1 MSDLN
6 RTRKGRVCKNVAA
19 LVSAVALACGTT
31 AVVVPSARAADVS
44 MNWDA
49 IDAPFEPKIELSTAD
64 QNPLG
69 EFNYVLNFDAQP
81 PQSSQNRQLN
91 LLDFEIWIDTVGG
104 NTDDTVGG
112 TKLTRDPQPSDIKW
126 ASGVEREFPFGVET
140 KEGGRKVI
148 FFGEIPDGDYPVSAT
163 FPARIVEGGKVPRS
177 ARAGIFARLNPEV
190 GWRKVLDRLFE
201 QPQEELADS
210 NAPGSVTHFHTS
222 DNPCRAENY
231 AFYVLDGE
239 GFGQQLVQLYHG
251 VDQTRLR
258 PATANLTPQ
267 RREELESMGYW
278 VQDGFL
284 IKIVDPDGTNITQD
298 VMKRAS
304 ETDPSISPYEPFKES
319 ATPNWQRAFT
329 WPANVDGDQ
338 GAVIDDTEV
347 WLRSGTTIELHQYEE
362 VEPDANGCHLRD
374 SDGEKPNG
382 LNHIVSGRGP
392 VERGSSDRVEF
403 GSPFIGDRV
412 WVDDNGNGLQDD
424 DEQAGVPG
432 VEVIVSRDGEPER
445 VTTTDEDGKWLV
457 QDLTAGA
464 TYNVR
469 FVLPTE
475 GEFKDYLVTTTGDGS
490 NRDQDSNGL
499 TFTTDEVPAAGD
511 LTYDLGIVKP
521 ASVGDRVWLDL
532 NMDGQRTDEEP
543 GVRDVKVTV
552 SREGE
557 PGRTATTDKD
567 GFWKVEGLTPGVEY
581 TVEFEQPE
589 GYDLTTTVE
598 NSTAD
603 DDSNGLESKVT
614 LAPGEF
620 NQTYDLGLVVQPA
633 SVGDRVWVD
642 ANRNGIQDP
651 TEENLEGV
659 KVTVTPPQGS
669 TEQARTVTT
678 DANGEWKVEGLTPG
692 VEYTVEFTL
701 PDGYKA
707 TQALVGDDQ
716 GKDSNGLKS
725 TVTLEP
731 GEFNQTYDLGVY
743 QTASIGDFVWE
754 DANGNGIQDDGEPPV
769 PNTTVRV
776 TAPNGEEYTTSTD
789 EEGKWSVDGL
799 TPGVEYTVEFTPP
812 AGYQVTKAEQ
822 GEDPGKDSNPQSSK
836 VTLEPG
842 ENNTS
847 YDLGLVKSASV
858 GDRVWLDSNDNG
870 VQDEGETN
878 VAGVTVTVSAE
889 GEDPRTVTT
898 DEKGRWKVDGL
909 TPGVEYTVKFTA
921 PEGYSVTKPE
931 QGEDR
936 GKDSN
941 PLSST
946 VTLESGEN
954 NTSYDL
960 GLVQLKP
967 ELASIGDRV
976 WVDANRNGVQ
986 DEGEENLAGVNVTV
1000 TPPAGS
1006 DEEPRTV
1013 TTDAD
1018 GKWRVDGLTPG
1029 VEYTVSFELPE
1040 GYKATDAL
1048 VGEDRG
1054 VDSNGLRSTVTLQP
1068 REFND
1073 TYDLGVF
1080 QPASVGDFVWED
1092 TNGDGIQDDGEP
1104 AVPNTIVRVTGPNGE
1119 TNTTA
1124 TDKDGKWSVDGLT
1137 PGVEYTVEFT
1147 PPAGYQVTKTEQG
1160 EDRGKDS
1167 NPLSSTVSL
1176 KPGENNTTY
1185 DLGLVKPASIGDRVW
1200 VDENENGIQD
1210 ENEKNGVPN
1219 ARVTVTAPE
1228 GVDEQPR
1235 TTTTDDKGNWRIDG
1249 LTPGV
1254 EYTVTFEL
1262 PEGVS
1267 ATKSLVGD
1275 DRGVDSN
1282 ELSTKI
1288 TLESDQHDP
1297 TFDLGVVPASIGNRV
1312 WLDEGDEEKV
1322 GRADGI
1328 QDDGEGGIADV
1339 VVRVSRPGEEVRETK
1354 TGADGTW
1361 KIEGLT
1367 PGVDDY
1373 RVEFDAPDGYRISP
1387 TKAGDDAA
1395 VDSNGLSDKVAALKS
1410 GEFNDTYDLGLFIDV
1425 PETTTVTTP
1434 VPTVETTEVSPT
1446 PCDCSPTTVPTTV
1459 TSKVPVPTTTT
1470 QVMSTTKT
1478 QSVPTTL
1485 TTQVPVP
1492 TTTTEAVL
1500 TTLTT
1505 QVPAPTTVHSTTTAE
1520 APKRGTIGDRV
1531 WVDENGD
1538 GKEDPDEKTGVPNVT
1553 VIVKDPEG
1561 NEVTRTVTDEDGNWK
1576 VDVEPGEYTV
1586 RYEPGD
1592 RTPSDK
1598 EQVERTIVIESGED
1612 NLDVDLGVL
1621 PSGSVGDRVWNDE
1634 DGDGEQ
1640 GDDEK
1645 GLENVVV
1652 LVSREGEPTRSA
1664 VTDENGDWKIEGL
1677 NPNAEYDIRF
1687 IKPEGW
1693 EVTGK
1698 VPGSDE
1704 SGLASKVTVRP
1715 NEYNDTY
1722 DLGLKKIDPDC
1733 DCEPVKPGTIG
1744 NRVWIDLNGNGKQ
1757 DPNETEG
1764 VPDVTVIVR
1773 DADGNEVTRT
1783 VTDED
1788 GNWKVNVEPGDYE
1801 IEYRPRDWK
1810 PTDPKRVTQKVTV
1823 EEGKEYLDLDLGVQ
1837 KPKPGEPTPPTD
1849 GPAPQPEKGSSTE
1862 TLDRCVANAVR
1873 SPLLYLVPVALLGAF
1888 GGEIARPYMGA
1899 INEQVNQIN
1908 TQFQEAMRRNSPD
1921 WGHGGR
1927 GGRDNDQF
1935 AELRGQI
1942 DAANRRIAEL
1952 GQDPNVQR
1960 FGTVAAGIIGLIAA
1974 GGVLYD
1980 WCSNEKGEAFTSIG
1994 GSSAKESDAEG
2005 RQSSN
2010 EETA

>member
-1 MSDLN
+1 MSDKQ
-6 RTRKGRVCKNVAA
+6 RKKRWWRSV
-19 LVSAVALACGTT
+19 T
-31 AVVVPSARAADVS
+31 AVVSTVALGIGGVAVPQVAGAYTLDTSIPRGFGEEVSTVVDNDGVERPAKARIHNAQWTV
-44 MNWDA
+44 N
-49 IDAPFEPKIELSTAD
+49 APDGSTNNEVQLSIGTEFE
-64 QNPLG
+64 
-69 EFNYVLNFDAQP
+69 YVLNLTVEPRPDFGISDPIQPGQSDLFADGKQGSLELSFDFDKAIEADPFDEWTFNWSRVQGADP
-81 PQSSQNRQLN
+81 ILFSSEKDPEDEDLGERSAIFGDVNPQLESSNN
-91 LLDFEIWIDTVGG
+91 YLLKF
-104 NTDDTVGG
+104 
-112 TKLTRDPQPSDIKW
+112 K
-126 ASGVEREFPFGVET
+126 SGVEDENGEGGYFITGDPLVDLEVKIPVKVVGEIQDGKEILAQSFARVGILPHVET
-140 KEGGRKVI
+140 SEVARQYDFISTENDPNGECSSKSTYLFKVDGGGYGTWLEDVRL
-148 FFGEIPDGDYPVSAT
+148 GTLQSDVS
-163 FPARIVEGGKVPRS
+163 E
-177 ARAGIFARLNPEV
+177 
-190 GWRKVLDRLFE
+190 
-201 QPQEELADS
+201 
-210 NAPGSVTHFHTS
+210 
-222 DNPCRAENY
+222 
-231 AFYVLDGE
+231 
-239 GFGQQLVQLYHG
+239 
-251 VDQTRLR
+251 
-258 PATANLTPQ
+258 
-267 RREELESMGYW
+267 
-278 VQDGFL
+278 
-284 IKIVDPDGTNITQD
+284 IVDPVVRIYDSDPRLGDNRSETRRRDLEDLAT
-298 VMKRAS
+298 KSPAS
-304 ETDPSISPYEPFKES
+304 EMDSSQLSAPSGVDLTTFVNWPFHPDKLTGKAWLNDSYVEVEHYLQNEQCLRNPEAYIGSEPTQITGSWVKIDTAS
-319 ATPNWQRAFT
+319 
-329 WPANVDGDQ
+329 WPR
-338 GAVIDDTEV
+338 DTYDWEQ
-347 WLRSGTTIELHQYEE
+347 LRSK
-362 VEPDANGCHLRD
+362 VR
-374 SDGEKPNG
+374 
-382 LNHIVSGRGP
+382 
-392 VERGSSDRVEF
+392 
-403 GSPFIGDRV
+403 
-412 WVDDNGNGLQDD
+412 
-424 DEQAGVPG
+424 QAP
-432 VEVIVSRDGEPER
+432 S
-445 VTTTDEDGKWLV
+445 V
-457 QDLTAGA
+457 QT
-464 TYNVR
+464 
-469 FVLPTE
+469 
-475 GEFKDYLVTTTGDGS
+475 S
-490 NRDQDSNGL
+490 
-499 TFTTDEVPAAGD
+499 
-511 LTYDLGIVKP
+511 
-521 ASVGDRVWLDL
+521 SVGDRVW
-532 NMDGQRTDEEP
+532 
-543 GVRDVKVTV
+543 
-552 SREGE
+552 
-557 PGRTATTDKD
+557 
-567 GFWKVEGLTPGVEY
+567 
-581 TVEFEQPE
+581 
-589 GYDLTTTVE
+589 
-598 NSTAD
+598 
-603 DDSNGLESKVT
+603 
-614 LAPGEF
+614 
-620 NQTYDLGLVVQPA
+620 
-633 SVGDRVWVD
+633 
-642 ANRNGIQDP
+642 I
-651 TEENLEGV
+651 
-659 KVTVTPPQGS
+659 
-669 TEQARTVTT
+669 
-678 DANGEWKVEGLTPG
+678 
-692 VEYTVEFTL
+692 
-701 PDGYKA
+701 
-707 TQALVGDDQ
+707 
-716 GKDSNGLKS
+716 
-725 TVTLEP
+725 
-731 GEFNQTYDLGVY
+731 
-743 QTASIGDFVWE
+743 
-754 DANGNGIQDDGEPPV
+754 
-769 PNTTVRV
+769 
-776 TAPNGEEYTTSTD
+776 
-789 EEGKWSVDGL
+789 
-799 TPGVEYTVEFTPP
+799 
-812 AGYQVTKAEQ
+812 
-822 GEDPGKDSNPQSSK
+822 
-836 VTLEPG
+836 
-842 ENNTS
+842 
-847 YDLGLVKSASV
+847 
-858 GDRVWLDSNDNG
+858 
-870 VQDEGETN
+870 
-878 VAGVTVTVSAE
+878 
-889 GEDPRTVTT
+889 
-898 DEKGRWKVDGL
+898 
-909 TPGVEYTVKFTA
+909 
-921 PEGYSVTKPE
+921 
-931 QGEDR
+931 
-936 GKDSN
+936 
-941 PLSST
+941 
-946 VTLESGEN
+946 
-954 NTSYDL
+954 
-960 GLVQLKP
+960 
-967 ELASIGDRV
+967 
-976 WVDANRNGVQ
+976 DANRNGVQ

-1006 DEEPRTV
+1006 DEQPRTA

-1029 VEYTVSFELPE
+1029 VEYTVSFEVPD

-1068 REFND
+1068 GEFND

-1080 QPASVGDFVWED
+1080 QQASVGDFVWED

-1119 TNTTA
+1119 THTTA

-1176 KPGENNTTY
+1176 KPGENNTSY

-1297 TFDLGVVPASIGNRV
+1297 TFDLGVVPASIGDRV

-1354 TGADGTW
+1354 TGANGTW

-1387 TKAGDDAA
+1387 TKAGNAA

-1459 TSKVPVPTTTT
+1459 TSKVPVPTT
-1470 QVMSTTKT
+1470 KT
-1478 QSVPTTL
+1478 QSVPTT
-1485 TTQVPVP
+1485 VEKAVP
-1492 TTTTEAVL
+1492 TTVQT
-1500 TTLTT
+1500 
-1505 QVPAPTTVHSTTTAE
+1505 TTTAE

-1531 WVDENGD
+1531 WEDANGD
-1538 GKEDPDEKTGVPNVT
+1538 GVEDPDEKTGVPNVPV
-1553 VIVKDPEG
+1553 VIVDKEG
-1561 NEVTRTVTDEDGNWK
+1561 NEVTRTVTDESGNWK

-1586 RYEPGD
+1586 RYETGD
-1592 RTPSDK
+1592 RTPSDP
-1598 EQVERTIVIESGED
+1598 ELVERTIVIEPGEE
-1612 NLDVDLGVL
+1612 NFEVDLGIL

-1640 GDDEK
+1640 GEGEK

-1677 NPNAEYDIRF
+1677 NPDVEYEVRFIKPEGWEATGKVPGSDESGLVSKVTVKPNEYNDTYDLGLKKLDPDCDCEPVKPGTIGDRVWIDENGDGKEDPDEKTGVPNVTVIVEDPEGNEVTRTVTDESGNWKVDVEPGEYTVRYEPGDRTPSDPELVERTIVIEPGENRDDIDLGILPSGSVGDRVWNDEDGDGEQGGDEKGLENVVVLVSREGEPTRSTVTDENGDWKIEGLNPDAEYEVRF

-1704 SGLASKVTVRP
+1704 SGLVSKVTVKP

-1722 DLGLKKIDPDC
+1722 DLGLKKLDPDC

-1764 VPDVTVIVR
+1764 APDVTVIVR

-1823 EEGKEYLDLDLGVQ
+1823 EEGKQYLDLDLGVQ

-1849 GPAPQPEKGSSTE
+1849 GPAPDPEKGSSTE

-1908 TQFQEAMRRNSPD
+1908 AQFQEAMRRNSPD
-1921 WGHGGR
+1921 WGRGGR

-2005 RQSSN
+2005 RQSSSKD
-2010 EETA
+2010 AA

>member
-1 MSDLN
+1 MSENL
-6 RTRKGRVCKNVAA
+6 TRKNSLRRSIAA
-19 LVSAVALACGTT
+19 VIGAVSLACGSV
-31 AVVVPSARAADVS
+31 AVPVVAPEFAQAARAADIEK
-44 MNWDA
+44 NWDPV
-49 IDAPFEPKIELSTAD
+49 DVPFEPKVELGVD
-64 QNPLG
+64 KQNPTGDFSYILS
-69 EFNYVLNFDAQP
+69 FDAQP
-81 PQSSQNRQLN
+81 PRPPTDPAQNGQSN
-91 LLDFEIWIDTVGG
+91 LLDFEIWINTKGG
-104 NTDDTVGG
+104 NTE
-112 TKLTRDPQPSDIKW
+112 LARDPLPADIEW
-126 ASGVEREFPFGVET
+126 ASGITREFPRGVEPLPD
-140 KEGGRKVI
+140 GRKVI
-148 FFGEIPDGDYPVSAT
+148 YFGEIPDGDYPIRAT
-163 FPARIVEGGKVPRS
+163 FPARVAGSEVPRS
-177 ARAGIFARLNPEV
+177 AEAGTFARLNPKV
-190 GWRKVLDRLFE
+190 GWAKLEDWLFE
-201 QPQEELADS
+201 LPQDEPARGDL
-210 NAPGSVTHFHTS
+210 PGSMTFFHVFEDPETETF
-222 DNPCRAENY
+222 DRCLTENV
-231 AFYVLDGE
+231 AFYKLDG
-239 GFGQQLVQLYHG
+239 GGYGQQLADLYLG
-251 VDQTRLR
+251 VDQPWLR
-258 PATANLTPQ
+258 ADSSELDD
-267 RREELESMGYW
+267 RRVNELKQMGYW
-278 VQDGFL
+278 IHGGTL
-284 IKIVDPDGTNITQD
+284 IKITDPDGTNITD
-298 VMKRAS
+298 AVMEKATVA
-304 ETDPSISPYEPFKES
+304 ENPQAPAEYNES
-319 ATPNWQRAFT
+319 ATANWQKAFN
-329 WPANVDGDQ
+329 WPTNTVGEQ
-338 GAVIDDTEV
+338 GGIIDSSEV
-347 WLRSGTTIELHQYEE
+347 WLRSGTMFEIHQLQRIT
-362 VEPDANGCHLRD
+362 PDERGCHLRD
-374 SDGEKPNG
+374 SEGTEPNG
-382 LNHIVSGRGP
+382 LSYIRAGRGP
-392 VERGSSDRVEF
+392 VEAGWRTQLKF

-412 WVDDNGNGLQDD
+412 WVDTNGDGIQNE
-424 DEQAGVPG
+424 DETTGVPN
-432 VEVIVSRDGEPER
+432 VKVIVSREGEPDR
-445 VTTTDEDGKWLV
+445 TATTDADGKWLV
-457 QDLTAGA
+457 QDLTPGA
-464 TYNVR
+464 QYNVR
-469 FVLPTE
+469 FVLPAD
-475 GEFKDYLVTTTGDGS
+475 GDYKDYVVTQTGAGDV
-490 NRDQDSNGL
+490 DADSNGL
-499 TFTTDEVPAAGD
+499 SFTTNPVPAAGD
-511 LTYDLGIVKP
+511 LTYDLGI
-521 ASVGDRVWLDL
+521 
-532 NMDGQRTDEEP
+532 
-543 GVRDVKVTV
+543 
-552 SREGE
+552 
-557 PGRTATTDKD
+557 
-567 GFWKVEGLTPGVEY
+567 TP
-581 TVEFEQPE
+581 P
-589 GYDLTTTVE
+589 
-598 NSTAD
+598 
-603 DDSNGLESKVT
+603 K
-614 LAPGEF
+614 
-620 NQTYDLGLVVQPA
+620 PA

-642 ANRNGIQDP
+642 ANRNGVQD
-651 TEENLEGV
+651 EGETNV
-659 KVTVTPPQGS
+659 AGVTVTVTGNGE
-669 TEQARTVTT
+669 THTATT
-678 DANGEWKVEGLTPG
+678 DSNGKWRVDGLTPG
-692 VEYTVEFTL
+692 VEYTVAFEL
-701 PDGYKA
+701 PEGYK
-707 TQALVGDDQ
+707 TTDALVGEDR
-716 GKDSNGLKS
+716 GVDSNGLRS
-725 TVTLEP
+725 TVTLTP
-731 GEFNQTYDLGVY
+731 GEYNETYDLGVF
-743 QTASIGDFVWE
+743 QPASVGDFVWE
-754 DANGNGIQDDGEPPV
+754 DTNGNGIQDEGEPPV

-776 TAPNGEEYTTSTD
+776 TGPNGETHTTVTD
-789 EEGKWSVDGL
+789 NEGKWSVTGL

-812 AGYQVTKAEQ
+812 AGYQVTKPEQ
-822 GEDPGKDSNPQSSK
+822 GEDRGKDSNPQSSK
-836 VTLEPG
+836 VTLDPG

-870 VQDEGETN
+870 VQDEGEAN
-878 VAGVTVTVSAE
+878 VAGVTVTVTGNGDTHTA
-889 GEDPRTVTT
+889 TT
-898 DEKGRWKVDGL
+898 DSNGKWRVDGL
-909 TPGVEYTVKFTA
+909 TPGEEYTVAFTPPA
-921 PEGYSVTKPE
+921 GYEVTKTG
-931 QGEDR
+931 QGDEAT
-936 GKDSN
+936 DSN

-946 VTLESGEN
+946 VILTPGEYN
-954 NTSYDL
+954 ETYDL
-960 GLVQLKP
+960 GLVGKP
-967 ELASIGDRV
+967 ASVGDRV
-976 WVDANRNGVQ
+976 WIDANRNGVQ
-986 DEGEENLAGVNVTV
+986 DEGEENLAGVTVTV

-1006 DEEPRTV
+1006 DEQPRTV

-1018 GKWRVDGLTPG
+1018 GKWHIDELTPG
-1029 VEYTVSFELPE
+1029 VEYTVTFELPE

-1048 VGEDRG
+1048 VGDDRG

-1068 REFND
+1068 EEYND

-1080 QPASVGDFVWED
+1080 QPASIGDFVWED
-1092 TNGDGIQDDGEP
+1092 TNGNGIQDEGEP

-1119 TNTTA
+1119 THTTA

-1219 ARVTVTAPE
+1219 ARVTVTASE

-1297 TFDLGVVPASIGNRV
+1297 TFDLGVVPASIGDRV

-1425 PETTTVTTP
+1425 PVTTTVTTP
-1434 VPTVETTEVSPT
+1434 VPTVETTKVSPT

-1478 QSVPTTL
+1478 QPVPTTLTTQIPVPTTTTQAVPTTL

-1492 TTTTEAVL
+1492 TTTTQVVSTTKTQSVP

-1505 QVPAPTTVHSTTTAE
+1505 EVPVPTTVPTTTTQAVPTTVTKAVPTTVEKAVPTTVHSTTTAE

-1538 GKEDPDEKTGVPNVT
+1538 GKEDPEEKTGVPGVT

-1561 NEVTRTVTDEDGNWK
+1561 KEVTRTVTDENGNWK

-1598 EQVERTIVIESGED
+1598 ELVERTITIKPGENRD
-1612 NLDVDLGVL
+1612 DIDLGIL
-1621 PSGSVGDRVWNDE
+1621 PSGSVGDHVWNDE
-1634 DGDGEQ
+1634 DGDGKQ

-1677 NPNAEYDIRF
+1677 NSEAEYEVRF

-1704 SGLASKVTVRP
+1704 SGLVSKVTVKP

-1722 DLGLKKIDPDC
+1722 DLGLQKLDPDC

-1773 DADGNEVTRT
+1773 DKDGNEVTRT

-1849 GPAPQPEKGSSTE
+1849 GPAPDPEKGSSTE

-1908 TQFQEAMRRNSPD
+1908 AQFQEAMRRNSPD
-1921 WGHGGR
+1921 WGRGGR

-2005 RQSSN
+2005 RQSSSKD
-2010 EETA
+2010 AA

>member
-1 MSDLN
+1 
-6 RTRKGRVCKNVAA
+6 
-19 LVSAVALACGTT
+19 
-31 AVVVPSARAADVS
+31 
-44 MNWDA
+44 MN
-49 IDAPFEPKIELSTAD
+49 
-64 QNPLG
+64 
-69 EFNYVLNFDAQP
+69 
-81 PQSSQNRQLN
+81 
-91 LLDFEIWIDTVGG
+91 
-104 NTDDTVGG
+104 
-112 TKLTRDPQPSDIKW
+112 
-126 ASGVEREFPFGVET
+126 
-140 KEGGRKVI
+140 
-148 FFGEIPDGDYPVSAT
+148 FF
-163 FPARIVEGGKVPRS
+163 
-177 ARAGIFARLNPEV
+177 
-190 GWRKVLDRLFE
+190 
-201 QPQEELADS
+201 
-210 NAPGSVTHFHTS
+210 
-222 DNPCRAENY
+222 
-231 AFYVLDGE
+231 
-239 GFGQQLVQLYHG
+239 
-251 VDQTRLR
+251 
-258 PATANLTPQ
+258 
-267 RREELESMGYW
+267 
-278 VQDGFL
+278 
-284 IKIVDPDGTNITQD
+284 
-298 VMKRAS
+298 
-304 ETDPSISPYEPFKES
+304 
-319 ATPNWQRAFT
+319 
-329 WPANVDGDQ
+329 
-338 GAVIDDTEV
+338 
-347 WLRSGTTIELHQYEE
+347 
-362 VEPDANGCHLRD
+362 DANGNPLPAIKENIAQTADRRIQVWKD
-374 SDGEKPNG
+374 SDQGGDSSQDTGGSYYTVDEENPNRPQDPNEVLWQADASWYYNPTTKTG
-382 LNHIVSGRGP
+382 DTWIEDGTIIELTHQTENGDCVQDPNYTVDLNDQSFANVSARVAPRPTEATAEFEWAIHEVIGDYVWYDTNRDGIQGAD
-392 VERGSSDRVEF
+392 ERG
-403 GSPFIGDRV
+403 
-412 WVDDNGNGLQDD
+412 
-424 DEQAGVPG
+424 AAK
-432 VEVIVSRDGEPER
+432 VEVTVTSADGQWTTT
-445 VTTTDEDGKWLV
+445 TTTDENGSYRV
-457 QDLTAGA
+457 IVPSPG
-464 TYNVR
+464 TYNVE
-469 FVLPTE
+469 FAVPEGYEPTGTNVE
-475 GEFKDYLVTTTGDGS
+475 GSTPE
-490 NRDQDSNGL
+490 NDSNGAS
-499 TFTTDEVPAAGD
+499 TTVTVSEGQDD
-511 LTYDLGIVKP
+511 LNLDLGLVEPVPDPKP
-521 ASVGDRVWLDL
+521 ELASVGDRVW
-532 NMDGQRTDEEP
+532 
-543 GVRDVKVTV
+543 
-552 SREGE
+552 
-557 PGRTATTDKD
+557 
-567 GFWKVEGLTPGVEY
+567 
-581 TVEFEQPE
+581 
-589 GYDLTTTVE
+589 
-598 NSTAD
+598 
-603 DDSNGLESKVT
+603 
-614 LAPGEF
+614 
-620 NQTYDLGLVVQPA
+620 
-633 SVGDRVWVD
+633 
-642 ANRNGIQDP
+642 I
-651 TEENLEGV
+651 
-659 KVTVTPPQGS
+659 
-669 TEQARTVTT
+669 
-678 DANGEWKVEGLTPG
+678 
-692 VEYTVEFTL
+692 
-701 PDGYKA
+701 
-707 TQALVGDDQ
+707 
-716 GKDSNGLKS
+716 
-725 TVTLEP
+725 
-731 GEFNQTYDLGVY
+731 
-743 QTASIGDFVWE
+743 
-754 DANGNGIQDDGEPPV
+754 
-769 PNTTVRV
+769 
-776 TAPNGEEYTTSTD
+776 
-789 EEGKWSVDGL
+789 
-799 TPGVEYTVEFTPP
+799 
-812 AGYQVTKAEQ
+812 
-822 GEDPGKDSNPQSSK
+822 
-836 VTLEPG
+836 
-842 ENNTS
+842 
-847 YDLGLVKSASV
+847 
-858 GDRVWLDSNDNG
+858 
-870 VQDEGETN
+870 
-878 VAGVTVTVSAE
+878 
-889 GEDPRTVTT
+889 
-898 DEKGRWKVDGL
+898 
-909 TPGVEYTVKFTA
+909 
-921 PEGYSVTKPE
+921 
-931 QGEDR
+931 
-936 GKDSN
+936 
-941 PLSST
+941 
-946 VTLESGEN
+946 
-954 NTSYDL
+954 
-960 GLVQLKP
+960 
-967 ELASIGDRV
+967 
-976 WVDANRNGVQ
+976 DANRNGVQ

-1006 DEEPRTV
+1006 DEQARTA

-1018 GKWRVDGLTPG
+1018 GKWRIDELTPG

-1054 VDSNGLRSTVTLQP
+1054 VDSNGLRSTVTLKP
-1068 REFND
+1068 GEFND

-1080 QPASVGDFVWED
+1080 QPASIGDFVWED
-1092 TNGDGIQDDGEP
+1092 TNGDGIQDDGEL

-1119 TNTTA
+1119 THTTA

-1160 EDRGKDS
+1160 EDRRKDS
-1167 NPLSSTVSL
+1167 NPLSSAVSL

-1297 TFDLGVVPASIGNRV
+1297 TFDLGVVPASIGDRV

-1328 QDDGEGGIADV
+1328 QNDGEGGIADV

-1373 RVEFDAPDGYRISP
+1373 RVEFDAPSGYRISP
-1387 TKAGDDAA
+1387 TKAGDAA

-1434 VPTVETTEVSPT
+1434 VPTVETTTVPT
-1446 PCDCSPTTVPTTV
+1446 PCDCSPTTVPKTV
-1459 TSKVPVPTTTT
+1459 TSKVPVPTTKTQSVPTT
-1470 QVMSTTKT
+1470 LTTKVPVPTTLTTEVPVPTTKT
-1478 QSVPTTL
+1478 QAVPTTL

-1492 TTTTEAVL
+1492 TTLTTE
-1500 TTLTT
+1500 
-1505 QVPAPTTVHSTTTAE
+1505 VPVPTTVTSEVPVPTTVPTTTTQAVPTTVEKPVPVPTTVRSTTTAE
-1520 APKRGTIGDRV
+1520 APKRGTIGDKV
-1531 WVDENGD
+1531 WEDTNGD
-1538 GKEDPDEKTGVPNVT
+1538 GKEDPDEKTGIPNVPV
-1553 VIVKDPEG
+1553 VIVDKDG
-1561 NEVTRTVTDEDGNWK
+1561 NEVTRTVTDKDGNWK

-1592 RTPSDK
+1592 RTPSDP
-1598 EQVERTIVIESGED
+1598 EQVKRTVTIKPGEKRD
-1612 NLDVDLGVL
+1612 DIDLGVL

-1640 GDDEK
+1640 GEDEK
-1645 GLENVVV
+1645 GIPNVIVE
-1652 LVSREGEPTRSA
+1652 VSREGEPTRTTH
-1664 VTDENGDWKIEGL
+1664 TDENGDWKIEGL
-1677 NPNAEYDIRF
+1677 NPNAEYDIRS

-1704 SGLASKVTVRP
+1704 SSLVSKVTVKP
-1715 NEYNDTY
+1715 NEYNDSY
-1722 DLGLKKIDPDC
+1722 DLGLKKVDPGC

-1744 NRVWIDLNGNGKQ
+1744 DRVWIDLNGNGKQ

-1764 VPDVTVIVR
+1764 APDVTVIVR
-1773 DADGNEVTRT
+1773 DKDGNEVTRT

-1837 KPKPGEPTPPTD
+1837 KPKPGEPTPPTGEPEPD
-1849 GPAPQPEKGSSTE
+1849 PEKGSSTE

>member
-1 MSDLN
+1 MSDKQ
-6 RTRKGRVCKNVAA
+6 RKKRWWRSVAA
-19 LVSAVALACGTT
+19 VVSTVALGIGGVAVPQVAG
-31 AVVVPSARAADVS
+31 AYSYNDQIGSGWGEPDGPRAEVIPQMNVVVGDQAKV
-44 MNWDA
+44 DA
-49 IDAPFEPKIELSTAD
+49 EMAKPLD
-64 QNPLG
+64 Q
-69 EFNYVLNFDAQP
+69 
-81 PQSSQNRQLN
+81 R
-91 LLDFEIWIDTVGG
+91 
-104 NTDDTVGG
+104 TDDLLGPGIDFTLLAAVQATAPNPVPEDATSQEPG
-112 TKLTRDPQPSDIKW
+112 QSDIH
-126 ASGVEREFPFGVET
+126 
-140 KEGGRKVI
+140 
-148 FFGEIPDGDYPVSAT
+148 
-163 FPARIVEGGKVPRS
+163 
-177 ARAGIFARLNPEV
+177 
-190 GWRKVLDRLFE
+190 
-201 QPQEELADS
+201 AD
-210 NAPGSVTHFHTS
+210 A
-222 DNPCRAENY
+222 
-231 AFYVLDGE
+231 
-239 GFGQQLVQLYHG
+239 
-251 VDQTRLR
+251 
-258 PATANLTPQ
+258 
-267 RREELESMGYW
+267 
-278 VQDGFL
+278 
-284 IKIVDPDGTNITQD
+284 
-298 VMKRAS
+298 RAS
-304 ETDPSISPYEPFKES
+304 EKDGNVTGEDIFHVAFQVSSEIDVTLPENGKAPRFEWDNLTDDEPKLLFWESEKLENGNTEFKFYFKDTSTIGYIGPDPVVTFAIPASLKDVAEGQDRPSSVRAAEIGLAFIQPAQSWTPLSADAVPLSRCVYES
-319 ATPNWQRAFT
+319 THRWQFNGGGYGS
-329 WPANVDGDQ
+329 WLLDANLGTLD
-338 GAVIDDTEV
+338 
-347 WLRSGTTIELHQYEE
+347 RSTRTLEWD
-362 VEPDANGCHLRD
+362 VNFFDANGNPLPAIREKIAETADRRIQVWKD
-374 SDGEKPNG
+374 SDQGGDSSQDTGGSYYTVDEENPNRPQDPNEVLWQADASWNYNPTTKTG
-382 LNHIVSGRGP
+382 DTWIEDGTIIELTHQTENGDCVQDPNYTVDLNDQSFANVSARVAPRPTEASAEFEWAIHEVIGDYVWYDTNRDGIQGADERGAAKVEVTVTSADGQWTTTTSTDESGRY
-392 VERGSSDRVEF
+392 R
-403 GSPFIGDRV
+403 
-412 WVDDNGNGLQDD
+412 
-424 DEQAGVPG
+424 
-432 VEVIVSRDGEPER
+432 VIVPSPG
-445 VTTTDEDGKWLV
+445 
-457 QDLTAGA
+457 
-464 TYNVR
+464 TYNVE
-469 FVLPTE
+469 FAVPEGYEPTGTNVE
-475 GEFKDYLVTTTGDGS
+475 GSTPE
-490 NRDQDSNGL
+490 NDSNGGS
-499 TFTTDEVPAAGD
+499 TT
-511 LTYDLGIVKP
+511 
-521 ASVGDRVWLDL
+521 
-532 NMDGQRTDEEP
+532 
-543 GVRDVKVTV
+543 VTV
-552 SREGE
+552 SEGQ
-557 PGRTATTDKD
+557 D
-567 GFWKVEGLTPGVEY
+567 
-581 TVEFEQPE
+581 
-589 GYDLTTTVE
+589 DL
-598 NSTAD
+598 S
-603 DDSNGLESKVT
+603 L
-614 LAPGEF
+614 
-620 NQTYDLGLVVQPA
+620 DLGLVESVPEPTLELA
-633 SVGDRVWVD
+633 SV
-642 ANRNGIQDP
+642 
-651 TEENLEGV
+651 
-659 KVTVTPPQGS
+659 
-669 TEQARTVTT
+669 
-678 DANGEWKVEGLTPG
+678 
-692 VEYTVEFTL
+692 
-701 PDGYKA
+701 
-707 TQALVGDDQ
+707 
-716 GKDSNGLKS
+716 
-725 TVTLEP
+725 
-731 GEFNQTYDLGVY
+731 
-743 QTASIGDFVWE
+743 GDFVWE
-754 DANGNGIQDDGEPPV
+754 DTNGDGIQNEGEPP
-769 PNTTVRV
+769 
-776 TAPNGEEYTTSTD
+776 
-789 EEGKWSVDGL
+789 
-799 TPGVEYTVEFTPP
+799 
-812 AGYQVTKAEQ
+812 
-822 GEDPGKDSNPQSSK
+822 
-836 VTLEPG
+836 
-842 ENNTS
+842 
-847 YDLGLVKSASV
+847 
-858 GDRVWLDSNDNG
+858 
-870 VQDEGETN
+870 
-878 VAGVTVTVSAE
+878 VAGVTVTV
-889 GEDPRTVTT
+889 
-898 DEKGRWKVDGL
+898 
-909 TPGVEYTVKFTA
+909 
-921 PEGYSVTKPE
+921 
-931 QGEDR
+931 
-936 GKDSN
+936 
-941 PLSST
+941 
-946 VTLESGEN
+946 
-954 NTSYDL
+954 
-960 GLVQLKP
+960 
-967 ELASIGDRV
+967 
-976 WVDANRNGVQ
+976 
-986 DEGEENLAGVNVTV
+986 
-1000 TPPAGS
+1000 TPPEGS
-1006 DEEPRTV
+1006 DEQPRTA

-1018 GKWRVDGLTPG
+1018 GKWRIDELTPG

-1068 REFND
+1068 GEFND

-1080 QPASVGDFVWED
+1080 QQASVGDFVWED
-1092 TNGDGIQDDGEP
+1092 TNGDGIQDEGEP

-1119 TNTTA
+1119 THTTA
-1124 TDKDGKWSVDGLT
+1124 TDKDGKWSFDGLT

-1147 PPAGYQVTKTEQG
+1147 LPAGYQVTKPEQG

-1267 ATKSLVGD
+1267 ATKPLVGD

-1297 TFDLGVVPASIGNRV
+1297 TFDLGVVPASIGDRV

-1328 QDDGEGGIADV
+1328 QNDGEGGIADV

-1367 PGVDDY
+1367 PGVDNY
-1373 RVEFDAPDGYRISP
+1373 RVEFDAPSGYRISP

-1410 GEFNDTYDLGLFIDV
+1410 GEFNDSYDLGLFIDV
-1425 PETTTVTTP
+1425 PETETTTVPTP
-1434 VPTVETTEVSPT
+1434 VTVEKPTEASPT

-1492 TTTTEAVL
+1492 TT
-1500 TTLTT
+1500 
-1505 QVPAPTTVHSTTTAE
+1505 VHSTTTAE

-1538 GKEDPDEKTGVPNVT
+1538 GKEDPGEKTGVPGVT

-1561 NEVTRTVTDEDGNWK
+1561 NEITRTVTDEDGNWK
-1576 VDVEPGEYTV
+1576 VDVEPGDYVVEYV
-1586 RYEPGD
+1586 PGGH
-1592 RTPSDK
+1592 TPSQPD
-1598 EQVERTIVIESGED
+1598 QVKRTVTIKPGED
-1612 NLDVDLGVL
+1612 NFDVDLGVL
-1621 PSGSVGDRVWNDE
+1621 PSGSVGDRVWDDE
-1634 DGDGEQ
+1634 DGDGKQ
-1640 GDDEK
+1640 GEDEK

-1664 VTDENGDWKIEGL
+1664 VTDANGDWKIEGL
-1677 NPNAEYDIRF
+1677 TPDAEYDIRF
-1687 IKPEGW
+1687 VKPEGW

-1704 SGLASKVTVRP
+1704 SGLVSKVTVKP

-1722 DLGLKKIDPDC
+1722 DLGLKKLDPDC

-1788 GNWKVNVEPGDYE
+1788 GNWKVNVERGDYE

-1823 EEGKEYLDLDLGVQ
+1823 EEGKQYLDLDLGVQ

-1849 GPAPQPEKGSSTE
+1849 GPAPDPEKGSSTE

-1908 TQFQEAMRRNSPD
+1908 AQFQEAMRRNSPD

-1960 FGTVAAGIIGLIAA
+1960 FGTVAAGVIGLIAA

-1994 GSSAKESDAEG
+1994 GSSAKESGAEG
-2005 RQSSN
+2005 RQSSS